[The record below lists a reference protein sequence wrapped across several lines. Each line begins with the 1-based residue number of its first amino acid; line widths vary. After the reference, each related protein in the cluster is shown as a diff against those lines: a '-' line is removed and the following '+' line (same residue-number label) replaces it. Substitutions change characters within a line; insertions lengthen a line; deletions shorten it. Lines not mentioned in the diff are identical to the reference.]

1 LDSVIFC
8 FYICA
13 VCLYLFLLIKKMLC
27 TLLLIPCYERT
38 KYIGFDCHFIWD
50 KILSGDIYI
59 MFVKSGDQLADVF
72 TKFLCHRCFFF
83 FFDK

>member
-1 LDSVIFC
+1 
-8 FYICA
+8 
-13 VCLYLFLLIKKMLC
+13 MLC

-83 FFDK
+83 FFLISKKDLLIKSVGRPKYT